1 MKELYIYAYHF
12 RLFSTILLVA
22 LAHVRYT
29 TNHVETSKRVRAKR

>member
-22 LAHVRYT
+22 LARLRYT
-29 TNHVETSKRVRAKR
+29 ANRVETSTRVRAKR